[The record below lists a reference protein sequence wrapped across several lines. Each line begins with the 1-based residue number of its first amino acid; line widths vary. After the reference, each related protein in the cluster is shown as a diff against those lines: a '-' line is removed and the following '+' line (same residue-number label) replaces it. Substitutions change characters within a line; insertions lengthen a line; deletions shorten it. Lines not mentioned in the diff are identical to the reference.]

1 MAGQIEASEIYLKN
15 LFDDKYLFEIP
26 YFQRQ
31 FAWDKENFEQL
42 IEDIDDAIDTFGDN
56 EPYFLGSVILWTKE
70 LKDDGSGSYAVIDGQ
85 QRLTSL
91 VILMGCLRDL
101 AQNQMAKNN
110 LQGRIY
116 QEEDEFSGTEECVRV
131 KVRDQES
138 DFFKEYIL
146 SDGGTQK
153 FESTNVAEL
162 SEPKQHIAQAV
173 SIFLKYFKNDGGVP
187 DQSMIEIFIKYLL
200 QRVVIV
206 AVKTTSLTSSFRL
219 FNIINARGL
228 PLSVADL
235 LKSENLRMVVEQER
249 SKYAKIWEDIEEDLG
264 IDDLEMLISFIRSM
278 TLKEKAKKAI
288 FDEFEDKIFKDNP
301 GFKGIKFI
309 EYLERVSS
317 IYRKKISEPNINI
330 ADRCKEVYYFN
341 LVSIMRDFLPFNDW
355 ISALIRFDD
364 KFSDDESFFRFF
376 QLFER
381 KIAVEWVRGLTLTER
396 LTQIFNVI
404 KLIDNSANPE
414 DVINNSVFDLHSH
427 ENDFCEILNV
437 NNLYNKARTRIPKYL
452 LLRIDMER
460 RDNLHTK
467 VSFSGDITVEH
478 ILPQTPTDHYWLSR
492 FDEADRQNM
501 TNAFGNLVLLNGR
514 KNSKAG
520 NKPFD
525 LKVKDYFEKKSDFEV
540 TNELK
545 SLSEWNPDQLE
556 ERHANLIDEA
566 INIWI
571 K

>member
-1 MAGQIEASEIYLKN
+1 MAGQIEASEIYLKD

-376 QLFER
+376 SFL
-381 KIAVEWVRGLTLTER
+381 RG
-396 LTQIFNVI
+396 
-404 KLIDNSANPE
+404 K
-414 DVINNSVFDLHSH
+414 
-427 ENDFCEILNV
+427 
-437 NNLYNKARTRIPKYL
+437 
-452 LLRIDMER
+452 
-460 RDNLHTK
+460 
-467 VSFSGDITVEH
+467 
-478 ILPQTPTDHYWLSR
+478 
-492 FDEADRQNM
+492 
-501 TNAFGNLVLLNGR
+501 
-514 KNSKAG
+514 
-520 NKPFD
+520 
-525 LKVKDYFEKKSDFEV
+525 
-540 TNELK
+540 
-545 SLSEWNPDQLE
+545 
-556 ERHANLIDEA
+556 
-566 INIWI
+566 
-571 K
+571 